1 MKNSIIIITLL
12 IMNLVL
18 SGFIIVS
25 TNSSMSVLKE
35 KTTVMENLLYD
46 LDEDIHE
53 LEEKH

>member
-1 MKNSIIIITLL
+1 MKNNLIIITLL

-25 TNSSMSVLKE
+25 TNNSLSVLKE
-35 KTTVMENLLYD
+35 KNTVMETLLYD